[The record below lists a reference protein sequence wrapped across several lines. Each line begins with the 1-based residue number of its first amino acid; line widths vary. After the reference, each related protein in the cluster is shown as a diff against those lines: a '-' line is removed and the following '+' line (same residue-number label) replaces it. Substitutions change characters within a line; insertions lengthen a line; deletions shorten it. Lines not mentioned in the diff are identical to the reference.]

1 MNEAKRNEIVRL
13 HEQGLSGRRIA
24 ALLHVSRDTV
34 TRVLQQVA
42 QARGPQTAPP
52 AAPPRPRPR
61 RCLDDY
67 TELIAQ
73 LLGRYPD
80 LTAQR
85 LFEELRQRGF
95 VGSYPTVW
103 RRLQELRPAAVRPPV
118 VRFETAPGAQ
128 AQMDYATYTIAFTAT
143 GPQRVQLF
151 SYLLGYSRRQY
162 LQFVA
167 RQDFETTLRQHVA
180 AFAHLGGA
188 AACCLYDNFKVVV
201 QGWEDDEP
209 LYNPRFLAF
218 ATHYGFRPWACRP
231 RRPQTK
237 GKVERPFHYVET
249 NLLCGRDFRDVAHLN
264 AVTACWLAEVAD
276 VRVHGE
282 TGQRPLDRHAEEVPH
297 LLALPALAYDVSPVV
312 YRHVSAE
319 GLVAW
324 QGNYYSTPWR
334 LIGRL
339 LAVRI
344 TADEVIVHGPHLE
357 EVARHRL
364 FSAGVSGQ
372 RCVQPE
378 HLPQANERLR
388 RAELEERFAE
398 FGPQGPRFLG
408 GLVQAKRYGWDQA
421 HKVLEL
427 LTVYRRVDVQAAL
440 ERAVRFGAFGLSSV
454 QRILAATAR
463 PRPLLEVLA
472 EEEQRR
478 LEPLL
483 RADPVAPRPLAEYQH
498 LCGEQARDGKTTTEP
513 AAPAGGGECGDNVG
527 PASATAD
534 GPGGPEG
541 ERDGPVAGRAAGPG
555 GA

>member
-1 MNEAKRNEIVRL
+1 MNEAKRNQIVRL
-13 HEQGLSGRRIA
+13 FEQGLSGRRIA
-24 ALLHVSRDTV
+24 ALVQVSRDTV
-34 TRVLQQVA
+34 AQVLRQVA
-42 QARGPQTAPP
+42 EARGPQAAPP
-52 AAPPRPRPR
+52 ADPPRPRPR
-61 RCLDDY
+61 RCLDGY
-67 TELIAQ
+67 TELIEQ

-95 VGSYPTVW
+95 AGSYPTVW
-103 RRLQELRPAAVRPPV
+103 RRLQELRPAPVRPPV
-118 VRFETAPGAQ
+118 VRFETAPGMQ
-128 AQMDYATYTIAFTAT
+128 AQMDYATYTIAFTDT

-180 AFAHLGGA
+180 AFTHLGGA

-209 LYNPRFLAF
+209 IYNPRFLAF

-237 GKVERPFHYVET
+237 GKVERPFQYVEG

-264 AVTACWLAEVAD
+264 EVTAWWQAEVAD

-282 TGQRPLDRHAEEVPH
+282 TKQQPRERHAEEVPH
-297 LLALPALAYDVSPVV
+297 LLPLPARPYDVSPVV

-324 QGNYYSTPWR
+324 QGNQYSAPWR

-357 EVARHRL
+357 EVGRHRL
-364 FSAGVSGQ
+364 FPPGVSGQ
-372 RCVQPE
+372 RRVQPE
-378 HLPQANERLR
+378 HLPQSNERLR

-398 FGPQGPRFLG
+398 FGPLGPRFLA
-408 GLVQAKRYGWDQA
+408 GLVQTKRFGWDQA
-421 HKVLEL
+421 HKILEL
-427 LTVYRRVDVQAAL
+427 LTVYRRQDVQAAL
-440 ERAVRFGAFGLSSV
+440 ERAVRFSAFGLSVV

-463 PRPLLEVLA
+463 PRPVLEVLA
-472 EEEQRR
+472 EEEKRR

-483 RADPVAPRPLAEYQH
+483 RADPVVPRPLAEYEH
-498 LCGEQARDGKTTTEP
+498 LCGEASSDGETATE
-513 AAPAGGGECGDNVG
+513 PAGGGECGGSAG

-534 GPGGPEG
+534 GPGSFEG
-541 ERDGPVAGRAAGPG
+541 TRDGGNAGRGAGPG